1 MEAEVR
7 AELTAMELRIAKQYA
22 TRAEVD
28 DLYEK
33 TETID
38 TIVNRLDERLKGIEG
53 SVNRMSGNFEKLFWA
68 IITALLLGVGSVAW
82 PL

>member
-1 MEAEVR
+1 MEAEIV
-7 AELTAMELRIAKQYA
+7 AMELRIAKQYA
-22 TRAEVD
+22 TRAELD

-38 TIVNRLDERLKGIEG
+38 GIVNRLDERLKGIEG
-53 SVNRMSGNFEKLFWA
+53 SVNRLSGNFERLFWV
-68 IITALLLGVGSVAW
+68 IITALLLGVASQVW